1 MIVSSVSRQQIDDA
15 TAHLRSLTK
24 ARHRPIFD
32 TGLALCRLGLSST
45 DVEAELAFAVGS
57 DSRMCRKVSDAIK
70 SLEGYGWFSWR
81 RRRAPMGNGCEQVW
95 ASVET
100 GDG

>member
-1 MIVSSVSRQQIDDA
+1 VIVSSVSRQQIDDA

-81 RRRAPMGNGCEQVW
+81 RRFPEAAAPHPFVGAG
-95 ASVET
+95 
-100 GDG
+100 